1 MYIGTSSDVTL
12 QSQSIEM
19 VEDRMLGCMVV
30 GSERRLVVY
39 GTQSLELG
47 DRGRIVGAVSLLSL
61 FEMLRIWFTPD
72 ARRASIV

>member
-19 VEDRMLGCMVV
+19 VEDRMLVCIVV

-47 DRGRIVGAVSLLSL
+47 VRAIIVGFVSLLSL
-61 FEMLRIWFTPD
+61 CEMLRVWFTPD
-72 ARRASIV
+72 ARRANIV

>member
-19 VEDRMLGCMVV
+19 VEDRMLVWMVV

-47 DRGRIVGAVSLLSL
+47 VRGGIVASVIFLSP
-61 FEMLRIWFTPD
+61 FEMVHVWFTPD
-72 ARRASIV
+72 AQWARIV